1 MCFISICGRGHSMIT
16 FDPLRNGLIP
26 IGDNSEVNIMMK
38 NTLENSSAPVLS
50 MYVICALYQYVGVV
64 IS

>member
-1 MCFISICGRGHSMIT
+1 MIT

-26 IGDNSEVNIMMK
+26 IGENSEVNIMMK

-50 MYVICALYQYVGVV
+50 MYVICALYQYVAVV